1 MKDIFKLL
9 ACTSLCIGLFS
20 QCTGIPDGYIP
31 ESIGIAQNEIV
42 VQRGVDFKT
51 QKPDLNG
58 ASYPVFF
65 SLESVTDE
73 NGNHTTVLTDSVPI
87 RIWKAPYDYK
97 TDKTMDAIYA
107 KLDIDNAPPLQVL
120 EASGQLRF
128 TVGTSQVP
136 GGTYKISL
144 KMTNSA
150 GTRVYKDVLTVKI
163 PTEEEMELYLMTIS
177 DTYSWNSEKPDGWN
191 RIEEAATYDVQYD
204 PNGENEIHLT
214 VCDKNGSPF
223 NWKNGEI
230 VTRGTEDRG
239 CLEQVSFEEPVYE
252 ASKAVYKY
260 PFAPF
265 PFAPGGT
272 NEYNY
277 YYRILRGYVKYDNP
291 ERSGYMNLL
300 FNFRALAD
308 GTWNVKITYPA
319 ITRIP
324 KI

>member
-1 MKDIFKLL
+1 MKDTFKLL
-9 ACTSLCIGLFS
+9 ICTFLCVVLFS
-20 QCTGIPDGYIP
+20 QCTRIPDGYIP
-31 ESIGIAQNEIV
+31 DSIGIAQNEVI

-73 NGNHTTVLTDSVPI
+73 NGNPTTVLTDSVPI

-97 TDKTMDAIYA
+97 TDKTMEAIYA
-107 KLDIDNAPPLQVL
+107 KLDIDDAPPLQVL

-163 PTEEEMELYLMTIS
+163 PTEEEMELYSMTIS
-177 DTYSWNSEKPDGWN
+177 DAYSWNSEGGAWN
-191 RIEEAATYDVQYD
+191 RIEDAATYDVQHNPD
-204 PNGENEIHLT
+204 GENEIHLI
-214 VCDKNGSPF
+214 VCDKNGSSF

-239 CLEQVSFEEPVYE
+239 CLEQVSFDEPIYE
-252 ASKAVYKY
+252 TTEAVYKY

-277 YYRILRGYVKYDNP
+277 YYRILRGRVGYDDTTQ
-291 ERSGYMNLL
+291 SGYLNLL

-308 GTWNVKITYPA
+308 GAWTIKITFPG

-324 KI
+324 KV